1 MNFQR
6 GKKHE
11 EMELN
16 LVPLI
21 DVLLVII
28 IFLVVST
35 TFSRFSELKINLPT
49 AEANSPDKKPNVINV
64 SITAEGLYAINDNP
78 LPNKSLESIIE
89 ALKNSAK
96 GEKEIPVIINEDA
109 KCEHQSVINVMEA
122 SRQAGLTHITFSTK
136 VNQTLKGFSF
146 SWPNGKKY

>member
-11 EMELN
+11 DLELN

-64 SITAEGLYAINDNP
+64 SITADGVYSVNETQLPSKNLEAIVA
-78 LPNKSLESIIE
+78 
-89 ALKNSAK
+89 ALKNSSN
-96 GEKEIPVIINEDA
+96 GEKEVPVIINADA

-136 VNQTLKGFSF
+136 IN
-146 SWPNGKKY
+146 

>member
-11 EMELN
+11 DTELN

-28 IFLVVST
+28 IFLAVST

-49 AEANSPDKKPNVINV
+49 AEANSLDKKPNVINV
-64 SITAEGLYAINDNP
+64 SITADGAYSVNEVQ
-78 LPNKSLESIIE
+78 LPNKNLESIIL
-89 ALKNSAK
+89 ALKNSSK
-96 GEKEIPVIINEDA
+96 TDKEIPVIINADA

-122 SRQAGLTHITFSTK
+122 SRQAGLNHITFSTK
-136 VNQTLKGFSF
+136 IN
-146 SWPNGKKY
+146 

>member
-11 EMELN
+11 DLELN

-64 SITAEGLYAINDNP
+64 AITADGVYSVNETQI
-78 LPNKSLESIIE
+78 PNKSLESIIT
-89 ALKNSAK
+89 ALKNSSK
-96 GEKEIPVIINEDA
+96 GEKEVPVIINADA

-136 VNQTLKGFSF
+136 IN
-146 SWPNGKKY
+146 

>member
-11 EMELN
+11 DLELN

-64 SITAEGLYAINDNP
+64 SITADGVYSVNETQLPSKNLEAIVA
-78 LPNKSLESIIE
+78 
-89 ALKNSAK
+89 ALKNSSK
-96 GEKEIPVIINEDA
+96 GEKEVPVIINADA

-122 SRQAGLTHITFSTK
+122 SRQAGLTHITFSTRI
-136 VNQTLKGFSF
+136 N
-146 SWPNGKKY
+146 

>member
-11 EMELN
+11 DLELN

-64 SITAEGLYAINDNP
+64 SITADGIYSVNETQ
-78 LPNKSLESIIE
+78 LPNKSLDSIIA
-89 ALKNSAK
+89 ALKNSSK
-96 GEKEIPVIINEDA
+96 GEKEVPIIINADA
-109 KCEHQSVINVMEA
+109 KCEHQAVINVMEA
-122 SRQAGLTHITFSTK
+122 SRQVGLTHITFSTK
-136 VNQTLKGFSF
+136 IN
-146 SWPNGKKY
+146 